1 MINDAYLVFYRIHN
15 SSLINVQHLKKF
27 IRQDG
32 GYVEMSNG
40 EHLTVSRRKR
50 DEFLD
55 YLGH

>member
-1 MINDAYLVFYRIHN
+1 MISDAYSVFYRIHN

-40 EHLTVSRRKR
+40 QSLTVSRRKR

>member
-1 MINDAYLVFYRIHN
+1 M
-15 SSLINVQHLKKF
+15 QHLKKF

-32 GYVEMSNG
+32 GYVKMSNG
-40 EHLTVSRRKR
+40 ESLTVSRRKR